1 LISVIIPTLN
11 EESTIEGLL
20 RSLAAAGAREIIV
33 ADGGSTDRTEEMARP
48 YATVI
53 RCARGRAAQM
63 NCGARHAAG
72 DVLWFLHADT
82 RIETGALKAIEG
94 AMGDPLI
101 VGGNFD
107 IAFDG
112 EDRAARIFAWINRQR
127 YRFGI
132 FYGDSGIFV
141 RRSVFEEFGGYR
153 EWPILEDYELA
164 RRLWK
169 RGRVA
174 FLRERIQVSDR
185 RWRKGGLWATLWQ
198 WFWIQALYLAGVPP
212 RKLAAMYRDVR

>member
-1 LISVIIPTLN
+1 MISVIIPTLN

-20 RSLAAAGAREIIV
+20 RSLVAAGAREIIV
-33 ADGGSTDRTEEMARP
+33 ADGGSTDRTEEKARP

-53 RCARGRAAQM
+53 RCTRGRAAQM
-63 NCGARHAAG
+63 NCGVRHATG

-82 RIETGALKAIEG
+82 RIEAGALEAIEG
-94 AMGDPLI
+94 AMRDARI
-101 VGGNFD
+101 AGGNFD

-112 EDRAARIFAWINRQR
+112 EDQAARIFAWINRQR

-169 RGRVA
+169 RGEVA
-174 FLRERIQVSDR
+174 FLKERIQVSNR
-185 RWRKGGLWATLWQ
+185 RWRKAGLWATLWH